1 MPVFGIL
8 SCTFH
13 SFGMVPPSTYVEYIL
28 YLNFLIS
35 TTFAQGQIAQFLDW
49 DCYQKS
55 PVNPTVP
62 LPLDTCLVT
71 SGALGILVQLLP
83 GCPTGNAT
91 LQVYKDQSCATPDT
105 DPNDDG
111 DEDNNCF
118 NSGNS
123 IIPAVMFI
131 CGSVADE
138 NPDATSTTTVTA
150 GSALVP
156 VAKATGATATSTSGV
171 LSSQTATD
179 SNGLVASTTPA
190 SSASNLSQMNASS
203 NGGDSGS
210 GLSQYDQIIIGI
222 IIPVAAI
229 VVALL
234 AWLYPRAWNRRGG
247 EGQQNSYRMLH
258 YPAVHHMPHWLR
270 G

>member
-1 MPVFGIL
+1 ML
-8 SCTFH
+8 
-13 SFGMVPPSTYVEYIL
+13 PPSTYIEYIL
-28 YLNFLIS
+28 YPTFFIS
-35 TTFAQGQIAQFLDW
+35 TAFAQGQIAQFLDW

-55 PVNPTVP
+55 PVNPTVS

-71 SGALGILVQLLP
+71 SGALGIVVQLFP

-91 LQVYKDQSCATPDT
+91 LQVYKDESCVTHDT
-105 DPNDDG
+105 DPNNDG
-111 DEDNNCF
+111 NEDNHCF
-118 NSGNS
+118 NSGNSGNS

-138 NPDATSTTTVTA
+138 NSDATST
-150 GSALVP
+150 VP
-156 VAKATGATATSTSGV
+156 VAKPTGATTTSTSGV

-179 SNGLVASTTPA
+179 SNASITPL

-203 NGGDSGS
+203 NGGDSGA

-222 IIPVAAI
+222 IIPVTAI

-234 AWLYPRAWNRRGG
+234 AWLYPRASNRRAS
-247 EGQQNSYRMLH
+247 EGQQNGYRMLH
-258 YPAVHHMPHWLR
+258 YPTVHHMLYWPQGLR
-270 G
+270 DDNSGSGCD